1 MCVQAWA
8 FIIAREVEAPQRFQA
23 IQSHRAAQAI
33 LHQQTQYVS
42 HLLETAVVAEDD
54 GRHLLRSHSFNA
66 LVAHYIDAE
75 RCSLFL
81 FLSASATALCCTKSR
96 CSSSADAEQTKQK
109 WLYFAEMGLIQ
120 LCRIYVLALLPSSGQ
135 QPVACFA

>member
-1 MCVQAWA
+1 MLASGIQQRCPIPIPTPNAWHNMCDAAAHLHFEQAVCVQAWA

-54 GRHLLRSHSFNA
+54 GRHLLRSPSFKKTRKDYA
-66 LVAHYIDAE
+66 FRRE
-75 RCSLFL
+75 
-81 FLSASATALCCTKSR
+81 
-96 CSSSADAEQTKQK
+96 
-109 WLYFAEMGLIQ
+109 
-120 LCRIYVLALLPSSGQ
+120 
-135 QPVACFA
+135 

>member
-1 MCVQAWA
+1 MSACTVNKLCLKQAWA

-54 GRHLLRSHSFNA
+54 GRHLLRSHSF
-66 LVAHYIDAE
+66 
-75 RCSLFL
+75 
-81 FLSASATALCCTKSR
+81 TALASH
-96 CSSSADAEQTKQK
+96 
-109 WLYFAEMGLIQ
+109 
-120 LCRIYVLALLPSSGQ
+120 
-135 QPVACFA
+135 

>member
-1 MCVQAWA
+1 MQSTTCVTLRLIEHLLAFRTSCVCVQAWA

-54 GRHLLRSHSFNA
+54 GRHLLRSPSFDTFA
-66 LVAHYIDAE
+66 AHLFEAE
-75 RCSLFL
+75 KCSLFL
-81 FLSASATALCCTKSR
+81 FFQLPPLPMCCAKSH
-96 CSSSADAEQTKQK
+96 CS
-109 WLYFAEMGLIQ
+109 
-120 LCRIYVLALLPSSGQ
+120 
-135 QPVACFA
+135 